1 MWCYLKSHPRST
13 VMYLLM
19 IFSDIWKRAKRE
31 LRQQLYTDNVDN
43 YEITPKHKHLTAVE
57 SYNRLFREGVH
68 LS

>member
-1 MWCYLKSHPRST
+1 
-13 VMYLLM
+13 MYLLM